1 MIHNFMWPAKA
12 IPLIFVGWEVK
23 RILHLTSQLP
33 LKVLENV
40 FLHQIK
46 VLCEQP
52 RELTHDFLDYV

>member
-1 MIHNFMWPAKA
+1 M
-12 IPLIFVGWEVK
+12 K
-23 RILHLTSQLP
+23 RILHLTYQLP

-52 RELTHDFLDYV
+52 RELTHDFFRLCLMLSGLGNFVVDCHI